1 MPFRVRNA
9 NDENNPSCYTDTGP
23 SSRIAHLQLL
33 RRRKKGVKIGRCTTS
48 SATKGRVNTPLE
60 LPLDGL
66 GPYTVRET
74 ENRPELACY
83 EHI

>member
-1 MPFRVRNA
+1 MTFRVRNA
-9 NDENNPSCYTDTGP
+9 NDQNNPSCYIDTPHHGLHASP
-23 SSRIAHLQLL
+23 QLL
-33 RRRKKGVKIGRCTTS
+33 QRQKKSVKIGRCTTS
-48 SATKGRVNTPLE
+48 SAAKGRVNTPLE

-66 GPYTVRET
+66 GPYTVREA